1 MGMQSEAKL
10 NPLALSTGPSWT
22 SFEQFR
28 IAGSQALETIKANTT
43 GSLVTKTGRYRILH
57 EQDFQR
63 LIGLAS
69 EVERIRSGFRLVAL
83 AVDNVQQ
90 HQDGASLELLSTALA
105 FLAESAVLP
114 TRTGHEETLVKL
126 NAEPVAMTS
135 AVQSEEEDVDLFV
148 STALRP
154 IKNRHL

>member
-1 MGMQSEAKL
+1 MGMQPEAKL
-10 NPLALSTGPSWT
+10 NPLALCAGPSWT

-43 GSLVTKTGRYRILH
+43 GCLVTKTGQYRVLH

-63 LIGLAS
+63 LIGLAG

-90 HQDGASLELLSTALA
+90 HQDGASIELLSTALT
-105 FLAESAVLP
+105 FLAESAALP
-114 TRTGHEETLVKL
+114 TQTGHEETLVEADA
-126 NAEPVAMTS
+126 NRAAMIS
-135 AVQSEEEDVDLFV
+135 IVQSEEEDE
-148 STALRP
+148 
-154 IKNRHL
+154 